1 MASHSTVARSGTSR
15 PNRLAATA
23 ATAALTLALLFI
35 SPSSWTLPLLLLF
48 ASVTWAMA
56 LANPRGETQPA
67 NATVVGWVPLA
78 FAGLVALIALAG
90 MAASWLGIDIWS
102 TPTKATFLWIIV
114 ITIPVALSWK
124 RRGSIRFVGQD
135 QPAAVLLAVTMLAG
149 LVLVLTV
156 PIQVLTRN
164 VNGGTDFVRH
174 LSGLLKPTI
183 EVGQLSYASSG
194 YPRGLHALVGS
205 ALPAFSDG
213 SYQAGWIALEG
224 IAWVLIVLSATAL
237 AVAAGRVA
245 TAVGLTSQWWRY
257 AAAIATVVI
266 FLQGAVIE
274 SFLFGGFVTSLLAL
288 LLVCAAV
295 ATTLSI
301 QNARS
306 QAYQLALLT
315 AAMAQAWQLLVP
327 VIAAP
332 LVYLWLRALVTRTDA
347 RRITGACVG
356 AALVTLPPFIPLVRQ
371 FIPTSP
377 GDQGGSLSL
386 TEISAAVASEGSAG
400 LAWPGGWWII
410 AAPLAFVAVISL
422 WRRRAF
428 VQVTSWLV
436 MVLGA
441 GTLVIGLWLLARDAN
456 SLPYYVLKS
465 LWSVLPILLP
475 MTLVGATLLI
485 VSVVRFPD
493 RWPDPIARVSRAVIV
508 AILVIGAIAG
518 FGGQWA
524 GQPPTALR
532 LADGLGAITYQLPAL
547 SALERGK
554 VKLASEDTVIFWGLA
569 PSLDPGILALR
580 TAGLADLQAVE
591 SLPWLG
597 IPVSWPGGYSLS
609 ARNTEAICQYL
620 RENPETVRITGP
632 NPQSGAQWLLDS
644 GCPKNVVRPADWQVI
659 DIDESWFEGREE
671 LLPYSY
677 PTWEEAQQSFIR

>member
-1 MASHSTVARSGTSR
+1 MANHSAVVELSVRR
-15 PNRLAATA
+15 PNRLRLTAGLAGFALVLVVTSPGPWALPLMMLAVSAALATA
-23 ATAALTLALLFI
+23 LVPPRSKAQRDST
-35 SPSSWTLPLLLLF
+35 
-48 ASVTWAMA
+48 SV
-56 LANPRGETQPA
+56 
-67 NATVVGWVPLA
+67 
-78 FAGLVALIALAG
+78 VALIPLSFVILLMVIALAG
-90 MAASWLGIDIWS
+90 MAAAWLDVDIWS
-102 TPTKATFLWIIV
+102 TPTRGTYLWAIL
-114 ITIPVALSWK
+114 TAMPVGVSWK
-124 RRGSIRFVGQD
+124 RGGSVRIVGND
-135 QPAAVLLAVTMLAG
+135 QPAATLLAVTMLAG

-524 GQPPTALR
+524 GHPPTALR

-677 PTWEEAQQSFIR
+677 PTWEEAQQFFIR